1 MLLAPSVSPKALLL
15 LLSSLLLSLSLL
27 LLLLSL
33 SEAALD
39 RRGCRAT
46 QHRHQAHN
54 KSVIL
59 TWRQHH
65 RSIKR
70 MQDPSDG

>member
-15 LLSSLLLSLSLL
+15 LVSLLLLSLSLLL

-39 RRGCRAT
+39 RRGCRT
-46 QHRHQAHN
+46 KQHSRARVVQSFSRRTC
-54 KSVIL
+54 SVLMIADE
-59 TWRQHH
+59 
-65 RSIKR
+65 S
-70 MQDPSDG
+70 